1 MRPRGILG
9 GRVTFG
15 GLAPT
20 ASTGWGRGGVWET
33 RRGQAALG
41 CTPSLA
47 LWTMDLSGDFGKLPA
62 SLCLGFPIICEM
74 ERWDVTHGFQISSS
88 KTLSFK
94 QNPAVLV
101 LPQQKWE
108 AGPAANESPA
118 LRGALPHPHHSGP
131 PLQGPWGTRGLF
143 GTHSGLW
150 CQSPSPSSIS

>member
-1 MRPRGILG
+1 MASRLQPAQDGDG
-9 GRVTFG
+9 EGCGRLEGARRHWAVHQVWPFG
-15 GLAPT
+15 P
-20 ASTGWGRGGVWET
+20 
-33 RRGQAALG
+33 
-41 CTPSLA
+41 
-47 LWTMDLSGDFGKLPA
+47 WT
-62 SLCLGFPIICEM
+62 CLGTLENSLPLCASVSPCEM